1 MVELPKMP
9 QDIVFVVAEVAPGA
23 KREASATLL
32 MAFLSRS
39 PSAGTVKLVQDI
51 VLETKLMSPRRNLEK
66 VVADLDLG
74 GTGTSAPGMEGVAEE
89 DDDLLDLMDGA

>member
-1 MVELPKMP
+1 MRSAAKPAMVELPKMP

-39 PSAGTVKLVQDI
+39 PSAGT
-51 VLETKLMSPRRNLEK
+51 
-66 VVADLDLG
+66 G
-74 GTGTSAPGMEGVAEE
+74 
-89 DDDLLDLMDGA
+89 